1 MGMLME
7 KSCKCANN
15 WCNLFQQTRSTQFAA
30 RSRNENWIKRKE
42 ERARIENAIGKRTGK
57 VVANLDL
64 VLWRPTPK
72 PIPIIIPQKKKKGSR
87 QVIKQKATPR
97 TQKEVTFSHRY
108 LAAFYEFWLNE
119 FVTLPCLSGSG
130 YSLCFCWLLQPKLFF
145 FGILCW
151 YCFVDAF

>member
-1 MGMLME
+1 VPITDAIYFS
-7 KSCKCANN
+7 K
-15 WCNLFQQTRSTQFAA
+15 RAA
-30 RSRNENWIKRKE
+30 RNLPHAREMKIESKE
-42 ERARIENAIGKRTGK
+42 KKSEHESKMQLVRELGKWWRIWTWFYGGLLPN
-57 VVANLDL
+57 
-64 VLWRPTPK
+64 RPE